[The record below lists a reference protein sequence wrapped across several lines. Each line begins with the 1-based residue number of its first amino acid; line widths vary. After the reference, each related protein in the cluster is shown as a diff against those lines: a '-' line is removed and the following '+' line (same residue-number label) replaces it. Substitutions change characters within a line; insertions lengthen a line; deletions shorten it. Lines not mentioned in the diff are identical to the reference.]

1 MNTLLGSA
9 PVLRIGRFLAGRH
22 SWVVL
27 YVIAAAT
34 PAVIFGNSYLM
45 SSFAII
51 AIFSIVVLSL
61 DLVMGYG
68 GLPNFGVNGFFALG
82 AYVMGVLAAKLEVPL
97 ALGAAI
103 AVLLNLAVAFLI
115 GVATLRMKHYYF
127 AVASLGLGVI
137 AVQVVGGLPDQTG
150 GWSGLT
156 GIPKVAVF
164 GNTLSSDLAFYVV
177 SCVAL
182 FISLAAG
189 RNLVNSRFGRAIQ
202 AISTDETATEALGI
216 FVAEHKVKLF
226 MVTSVFSS
234 LAGSLYVLFLR
245 VPTPANFDVPVLIE
259 MTLMLF
265 LGGQRTLWGAIIGS
279 AIMRLLPEVMG
290 GFHDLTTAF
299 QGLTLILILLFLPK
313 GLAGKA
319 EEVWKERLR
328 PRVVVERYGSSKAG
342 NGAGR
347 PIDAIA
353 GHLSGEGPLLEAMG
367 LSKRFGGVQA
377 VNNMSFTVPRRKI
390 KAIIGPNGAGK
401 TTAFNLLT
409 KVISPDEGYA
419 FFNGISLKAYKPHEV
434 ARLGMVRTFQTPRL
448 FSTMSA
454 LENVKVG
461 LHTHLKAGIINAAVP
476 LAGTMREERN
486 AAGEAYALLELTGIA
501 DRAGTLADKLP
512 FGERRLLEIA
522 RGLAVRPSLILL
534 DEPAAGLNE
543 TEKDRLSQLL
553 LQLRDSGLTLLL
565 VEHDMRVVMNIA
577 DEVLVM
583 NYGEKIAEGTPAE
596 VQRNEAVLKAYL
608 GEDTVYA
615 AN

>member
-1 MNTLLGSA
+1 MTSVLDSPPLLA
-9 PVLRIGRFLAGRH
+9 LARFLAGRH
-22 SWVVL
+22 AWIVLFVV
-27 YVIAAAT
+27 A
-34 PAVIFGNSYLM
+34 AVIPIVLLGNSYLM

-82 AYVMGVLAAKLEVPL
+82 AYVMGVLAAKLGIPL

-137 AVQVVGGLPDQTG
+137 AVQVIGGLPDQTG

-156 GIPKVAVF
+156 GIPKISAL
-164 GNTLSSDLAFYVV
+164 GYTLSSDLAFYVV

-189 RNLVNSRFGRAIQ
+189 RNLVGSRFGRAIQ
-202 AISTDETATEALGI
+202 AISTDELATEAVGI

-226 MVTSVFSS
+226 MVTSVFAS

-245 VPTPANFDVPVLIE
+245 VPTPANFDVPVLVE

-290 GFHDLTTAF
+290 GFHDFTTAL

-328 PRVVVERYGSSKAG
+328 PRVVMDRYASAQAR
-342 NGAGR
+342 NGHDASQRFDGR
-347 PIDAIA
+347 TA
-353 GHLSGEGPLLEAMG
+353 GEGPLLEATG

-377 VNNMSFTVPRRKI
+377 VSELTFTVPRRKI

-409 KVISPDEGYA
+409 KVITPDDGYA

-434 ARLGMVRTFQTPRL
+434 SRMGMVRTFQTPRL
-448 FSTMSA
+448 FATMSA

-461 LHTHLKAGIINAAVP
+461 LHTHLKAGIMNALVP
-476 LAGTMREERN
+476 LAGTQREEHDAEER
-486 AAGEAYALLELTGIA
+486 AYALLELTGIA
-501 DRAGTLADKLP
+501 LRASTIADKLP

-522 RGLAVRPSLILL
+522 RGLAVQPSLILL

-543 TEKDRLSQLL
+543 TEKDRLSELL
-553 LQLRDSGLTLLL
+553 LKLRDAGLTLLL

-583 NYGEKIAEGTPAE
+583 NYGQKIADGTPAE
-596 VQRNEAVLKAYL
+596 IQRNDAVLKAYL